1 MPTRFPTQTPDPAAV
16 EKPVARCTACVLL
29 CLALGCRPDGTS
41 SPEVNPVLPDLPILD
56 RDELHTPPFVGTWV
70 GPEFTLSFI
79 GAWVLIRPTGDP
91 QQAPIELRATIERTA
106 GDAFALETNLAG
118 VLPADFLRAPDWTL
132 LIEDGQL
139 ALTMGDE
146 PLTEYVAQPD
156 ASMILHGP
164 SMLDELEL
172 PTELVMADAIACL
185 ELAGDL
191 CRDLEAD
198 GPLAAGC
205 RELQW
210 ATCVSQLGPAPVDPV
225 ARAAWTSTRRI
236 HMHTLTLRF
245 GAALLA
251 AAHEHERA
259 AAEALLAR
267 ARASAEQMLDSLRRD
282 GPLPESDPHLAELLA
297 RLQ

>member
-1 MPTRFPTQTPDPAAV
+1 
-16 EKPVARCTACVLL
+16 VARFTAACVLL
-29 CLALGCRPDGTS
+29 CLALGCRPSGTQ
-41 SPEVNPVLPDLPILD
+41 SPEPGPALPIVE
-56 RDELHTPPFVGTWV
+56 RDAVPPFAGTWV

-79 GAWVLIRPTGDP
+79 GPWVFVRPSGDP
-91 QQAPIELRATIERTA
+91 QQAPIELRVTIERAA
-106 GDAFALETNLAG
+106 GSAFALETGLAG

-146 PLTEYVAQPD
+146 PLTAYVAQPD
-156 ASMILHGP
+156 TSSILHGP
-164 SMLDELEL
+164 VMLDELEL

-191 CRDLEAD
+191 CTELEAD

-210 ATCVSQLGPAPVDPV
+210 ATCVSQLGPPPVDPV
-225 ARAAWTSTRRI
+225 ARAAWLSARRI

-245 GAALLA
+245 CAALLA
-251 AAHEHERA
+251 AASEQEHA
-259 AAEALLAR
+259 AANALLAR

-282 GPLPESDPHLAELLA
+282 GPLPRTDPHLAELLS
-297 RLQ
+297 LLH

>member
-1 MPTRFPTQTPDPAAV
+1 
-16 EKPVARCTACVLL
+16 VARRVACVLL
-29 CLALGCRPDGTS
+29 CLALGCRPSGTN
-41 SPEVNPVLPDLPILD
+41 SPEPGPALPDLPLVE

-79 GAWVLIRPTGDP
+79 GAWVLIRPSGDP
-91 QQAPIELRATIERTA
+91 QQAPIELRATIERAA
-106 GDAFALETNLAG
+106 GDAFALATSLAG
-118 VLPADFLRAPDWTL
+118 ALPADFPRASDWTL
-132 LIEDGQL
+132 VIEDGQL

-146 PLTEYVAQPD
+146 PLTAYVAQPD
-156 ASMILHGP
+156 ARMILHGP

-191 CRDLEAD
+191 CTALEAD
-198 GPLAAGC
+198 GPPAAGC

-210 ATCVSQLGPAPVDPV
+210 STCVSQLGPVPVDPV
-225 ARAAWTSTRRI
+225 ARAAWTSAGRI

-245 GAALLA
+245 CAALLA
-251 AAHEHERA
+251 GAGEHERA
-259 AAEALLAR
+259 AAEALLTR
-267 ARASAEQMLDSLRRD
+267 ARTSAEQMLDSLRRD

-297 RLQ
+297 RLGH